1 MSKSLKIAVGLVLV
15 TTVVA
20 CGRPAPEPV
29 YSEPAPIVAEPTYSK
44 Y

>member
-1 MSKSLKIAVGLVLV
+1 MSKSLKIAMGLVLV
-15 TTVVA
+15 STVVA
-20 CGRPAPEPV
+20 CSRPEPQPI